1 MRPNRKNSEIS
12 RLNVVLSMLWK
23 KNYEK
28 KRNPANDRIAV
39 AFLGEWKFCKL

>member
-23 KNYEK
+23 KKITK
-28 KRNPANDRIAV
+28 KRESLLMIA
-39 AFLGEWKFCKL
+39 

>member
-1 MRPNRKNSEIS
+1 
-12 RLNVVLSMLWK
+12 MLWK

-28 KRNPANDRIAV
+28 KREPANDRIAV